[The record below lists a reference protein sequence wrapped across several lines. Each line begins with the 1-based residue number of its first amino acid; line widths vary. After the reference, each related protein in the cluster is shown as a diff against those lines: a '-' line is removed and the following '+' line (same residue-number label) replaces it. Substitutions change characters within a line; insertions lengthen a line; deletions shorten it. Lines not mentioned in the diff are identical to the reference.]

1 MPLFTGDAYKL
12 IRKIPDGKI
21 HCVVTSPP
29 YWGLRN
35 YGNDAQIGLEPSP
48 ELFVRKFVLLFRE
61 IRRTL
66 RKDGT
71 IWLNMGDS
79 YYGSG
84 KGYGHNWENS
94 PKQKTNEGSLF
105 SQDMRPPSLNK
116 HPYLKSKDLIGIPW
130 RIAFALQE
138 DGWYLR
144 SDIVWAKTN
153 SMPES
158 VLDRPTRSHEYVFL
172 LSKSPDYYFNHKA
185 IQEDCVSNERDKAR
199 MKNPEER
206 PKDKKYQSIVD
217 PKLAGTGSKIGKFN
231 SVGNGEKRNKR
242 DVWSL
247 ATSQFKGSA
256 EIVEYRA
263 VRRDEAQDDTL
274 YIASPSCL
282 IYGGLFDLL
291 ATALCDEREVDDV
304 IHRLDIGSRLSQE
317 PRSGFVHIDQLRAWS
332 FGGRSLDLILSECSA
347 FAKFR
352 NNGSR
357 KTGLFVSTSL
367 SCKPFSERLS
377 CIGRILEKHGLSE
390 RKLNNLLNNTLES
403 DFYEDQMKE
412 ILSSNFGKHISV
424 KTSGVFYKKTIRN
437 ANHFATMPEKLV
449 EPCILAGCPRGGI
462 VLDPFAGAATVGV
475 VAERLGRKFI
485 GFELNPEYAK
495 IAEKRLQDEREK
507 GLLGAKKRPREE
519 AVQTSGREAAVGIE
533 DAVEGIANQRDFD
546 AHL

>member
-1 MPLFTGDAYKL
+1 MPLFVGDAYKL
-12 IRKIPDGKI
+12 IRKIPDNKI

-35 YGNDAQIGLEPSP
+35 YGNEAQIGLEPSP

-61 IRRTL
+61 IKRTL
-66 RKDGT
+66 RNDGT

-105 SQDMRPPSLNK
+105 SQDLKPPSLNK

-144 SDIVWAKTN
+144 SDIIWAKTN

-172 LSKSPDYYFNHKA
+172 LSKTPDYYFNHKA

-199 MKNPEER
+199 MKSPEER

-247 ATSQFKGSA
+247 ATSQFKGA
-256 EIVEYRA
+256 
-263 VRRDEAQDDTL
+263 
-274 YIASPSCL
+274 
-282 IYGGLFDLL
+282 
-291 ATALCDEREVDDV
+291 
-304 IHRLDIGSRLSQE
+304 
-317 PRSGFVHIDQLRAWS
+317 
-332 FGGRSLDLILSECSA
+332 
-347 FAKFR
+347 
-352 NNGSR
+352 
-357 KTGLFVSTSL
+357 
-367 SCKPFSERLS
+367 
-377 CIGRILEKHGLSE
+377 
-390 RKLNNLLNNTLES
+390 
-403 DFYEDQMKE
+403 
-412 ILSSNFGKHISV
+412 
-424 KTSGVFYKKTIRN
+424 
-437 ANHFATMPEKLV
+437 HFATMPEKLV
-449 EPCILAGCPRGGI
+449 EPCIQAGCPRGGI

-507 GLLGAKKRPREE
+507 LLGTQKGSRKEVVQTPERE
-519 AVQTSGREAAVGIE
+519 AVTGR
-533 DAVEGIANQRDFD
+533 EGIASGDRPERDFD
-546 AHL
+546 VHL